1 MITFELSQGK
11 LKAIA
16 KEIGIQVIG
25 VTDAEP
31 FDDLMPFLQR
41 YYEEGRASGFE
52 YPVVEQRI
60 DAKTLLADAQSLI
73 SIAVP
78 YITQETRTVSR
89 PKEPRGMVS
98 VYSWG
103 NDYHRI
109 LRDKLQHV
117 AKKIEEAVNRP
128 ILSVCAID
136 TSALVDRAVAARSG
150 IGFIGKNC
158 SLITDEYGSWVFLG
172 TLVTD
177 VIIEKMH
184 EDVTRWDD
192 CADCTLCLTACPTGA
207 LIKPF
212 EIDAKRCLSYV
223 TQMKGIIPE
232 EFRAPLGRRVWGC
245 DTCQTVCPKNKG
257 SLVAQEPDF
266 SPDAELCFPDLYHI
280 LSLSNRAFLREFGHT
295 SAAWRGANVWR
306 RNALIALG
314 NMRDRRAMPLAIS
327 LLADVRPEI
336 RASAAWAISQIDPKG
351 GQEKVRQA
359 YENEQDTAVRK
370 DMQWAREDSS
380 VLRLGE

>member
-1 MITFELSQGK
+1 MTNFELSRNQ
-11 LKAIA
+11 LKTIA
-16 KEIGIQVIG
+16 KEVGIQVIG
-25 VTDAEP
+25 ATDAEP

-52 YPVVEQRI
+52 YPVAAERI
-60 DAKTLLADAQSLI
+60 DAKTLLSGAQSLI
-73 SIAVP
+73 SIAVS
-78 YITQETRTVSR
+78 YITQETRTVMR

-109 LRDKLQHV
+109 LRDKLQHL
-117 AKKIEEAVNRP
+117 AKKIEEKVKRP
-128 ILSVCAID
+128 IQSVCAID

-150 IGFIGKNC
+150 VGFIGKNC

-177 VIIEKMH
+177 VLIEKMH

-212 EIDAKRCLSYV
+212 EIDATRCLSYV

-257 SLVAQEPDF
+257 SLLAQEPDF

-280 LSLSNRAFLREFGHT
+280 LSLSNRAFMRQFGHT

-314 NMRDRRAMPLAIS
+314 NMRDRRAMPFAIS
-327 LLADVRPEI
+327 LLDDARPEI
-336 RASAAWAISQIDPKG
+336 RASAAWVILQIDPDKG
-351 GQEKVRQA
+351 REAVRQA
-359 YENEQDTAVRK
+359 YEKEPDDAVRR
-370 DMQWAREDSS
+370 DMQWACDESSALRFRE
-380 VLRLGE
+380 